1 MSEQPEQE
9 ALQRAVADIGYLHC
23 EFSVEVTTADGG
35 LSDSGE
41 PISRSKIVI
50 VRNEVSK
57 ARQAYRPGPQHA
69 WLDAFRRDLT
79 AGAFN

>member
-9 ALQRAVADIGYLHC
+9 ALQRAVEDIGYLHN
-23 EFSVEVTTADGG
+23 EFSVEVTSADD
-35 LSDSGE
+35 SDSGV
-41 PISRSKIVI
+41 PISKAKIVV

-57 ARQAYRPGPQHA
+57 ARQAYRRGPRQA